1 MNNLAQLRKQKK
13 LSQVELGKILGVAQN
28 TLCNWENGKREINN
42 DSLLKLAD
50 FFDVSIDYILGRN
63 VDNLSEDLIIL
74 NRNAKK
80 LSPENRKKLL
90 DVAKAMF
97 GEEFDE

>member
-13 LSQVELGKILGVAQN
+13 LSQVELGKILGVAH
-28 TLCNWENGKREINN
+28 
-42 DSLLKLAD
+42 
-50 FFDVSIDYILGRN
+50 
-63 VDNLSEDLIIL
+63 
-74 NRNAKK
+74 RNAKK